1 MMITEMESPYVV
13 FYISLMVVI
22 FCSGVI
28 LGAYLIACREEKM
41 LKYFRDEVL
50 TKEQKSDIL
59 SKDLATEIFVK
70 KKKKDT

>member
-1 MMITEMESPYVV
+1 MITEMESPYIV

-28 LGAYLIACREEKM
+28 LGAYLSSRREEKM

-50 TKEQKSDIL
+50 TKEQNNFYSELKTFFADKI
-59 SKDLATEIFVK
+59 A
-70 KKKKDT
+70 

>member
-1 MMITEMESPYVV
+1 MMITEMESPYIV

-28 LGAYLIACREEKM
+28 LGAYLISCREEKM

-50 TKEQKSDIL
+50 PKAQKSEIL
-59 SKDLATEIFVK
+59 SKDLVTEILV
-70 KKKKDT
+70 